1 MASKQKRT
9 AKPAPSPAVASKRSL
24 KDPSLYIHR
33 ELSVLAFNERVLAQA
48 SNPEIPLLERLRFL
62 TITSTNLDELFEI
75 RLAGL
80 REQMEAGAAQRGAD
94 GLTPAEALGEV
105 SRKAHKLVAEQ
116 YRVLNEELHPALR
129 EAGVAVLRRSEWS
142 APQKKWIK
150 RYFESQVIPVLTPIA
165 LDPAHPFPRPLNK
178 ILNFMVTLEGRDAFG
193 RSCELATVQ
202 VPRSLPRIIRL
213 PGTVASYDH
222 SFVLLSSIIHANM
235 GALFPGMK
243 VTGCHQFRITRDSD
257 LWVDEEEV
265 DDLLKA
271 LKGELPNRNYG
282 EAIRVEVANT
292 CPDEVAEFLLAQ
304 FKLQPHDL
312 YRVGGSVNLHR
323 LYALY
328 NLVDLP
334 ELKYPVHL
342 PSVTASHKRGANP
355 FDVLRRRDILLH
367 HPYQSLAPV
376 IDLVRKAAQ
385 DPKVLAIKQTLYRT
399 GSTSP
404 FVEAL
409 IEAARAG
416 KEVTA
421 VVELKARFDEAANI
435 DLATRLQQAGVTVVY
450 GIVGF
455 KTHAKM
461 LLIVRREG
469 QQIRRYVH
477 LGTGNYHAETA
488 RAYTDIGLLTADRDI
503 AEDVHTLFSQLTG
516 FGRAKSLNKLIQA
529 PFHLHRKVIE
539 RIEWEAKAAEAG
551 KPARIIAK
559 MNSLVDPDVIRAL
572 YKASQAGVRVELI
585 VRGICCL
592 RPGVPGISDN
602 ITVRSIVGRFL
613 EHSRIWYFQHGS
625 SPVLLASSADW
636 MPRNFFSRVEIAFP
650 ILEPEIARRVL
661 DECLLTPLADN
672 TCAWLLQSDG
682 TWLRSE
688 PGDEPAIN
696 AQEALRFQHED

>member
-1 MASKQKRT
+1 MPSKQKRNAQPT
-9 AKPAPSPAVASKRSL
+9 APPQAAAKRSL

-48 SNPEIPLLERLRFL
+48 ANTEVPLLERLRFL
-62 TITSTNLDELFEI
+62 TITSTNLDEFFEI

-80 REQMEAGAAQRGAD
+80 REQLEAGALQRGPD
-94 GLTPAEALGEV
+94 GLAPAEALKEIA
-105 SRKAHKLVAEQ
+105 RKAHRLVLEQ
-116 YRVLNEELHPALR
+116 YRILNDELYPALR
-129 EAGVAVLRRSEWS
+129 AENIAVLRRSEWTS
-142 APQKKWIK
+142 AQKKWVK
-150 RYFESQVIPVLTPIA
+150 RYFEAQVAPVLTPIA

-178 ILNFMVTLEGRDAFG
+178 ILNFMVSLEGKDAFG

-213 PGTVASYDH
+213 PGTVASADH
-222 SFVLLSSIIHANM
+222 TFVLLTSVIHANM

-282 EAIRVEVANT
+282 EAIRVEVADT
-292 CPDEVAEFLLAQ
+292 CPDDISEFLLQQ
-304 FKLQPHDL
+304 FKLKPHDL
-312 YRVGGSVNLHR
+312 YRVNGSVNLHR
-323 LYALY
+323 LHALY
-328 NLVDLP
+328 TLVDRP

-376 IDLVRKAAQ
+376 IDLVRKAAH

-399 GSTSP
+399 GSSSP

-409 IEAARAG
+409 IDAARAG

-488 RAYTDIGLLTADRDI
+488 RAYTDIGLLTADREI
-503 AEDVHTLFSQLTG
+503 GEDVHTLFAQLTG
-516 FGRAKSLNKLIQA
+516 FGRARALNKLVQA
-529 PFHLHRKVIE
+529 PFHLHKKVLE
-539 RIEWEAKAAEAG
+539 RIEWETRAAEAG

-559 MNSLVDPDVIRAL
+559 MNSLVDPEVIRAL
-572 YKASQAGVRVELI
+572 YRASQAGVQIDLI

-592 RPGVPGISDN
+592 RPGIPGVSENIS
-602 ITVRSIVGRFL
+602 VRSIVGRFL
-613 EHSRIWYFQHGS
+613 EHSRIWYFQHGT
-625 SPVLLASSADW
+625 SPLLYASSADW
-636 MPRNFFSRVEIAFP
+636 MPRNFFSRVEVAFP
-650 ILEPEIARRVL
+650 ISEPDTARRVL

-672 TCAWLLQSDG
+672 TCAWLLQPDG
-682 TWLRSE
+682 TWLRPN
-688 PGDEPAIN
+688 PGDAAPIN